1 LVYPPLLAFFAKFA
15 MNNFM
20 TKIKGFSKGS
30 QVCQSKAVTRQKKE
44 EMILGKFYWR
54 LNDHENVS
62 IPVPQRYNKG
72 VYP

>member
-1 LVYPPLLAFFAKFA
+1 
-15 MNNFM
+15 M
-20 TKIKGFSKGS
+20 SE
-30 QVCQSKAVTRQKKE
+30 QSSNSTQKE

-62 IPVPQRYNKG
+62 IPVSQRYNKG